1 MKKII
6 ILVLLML
13 MLASSVSAS
22 PQPSLWAKDEVKAAI
37 SLGLVPKELQSN
49 YKSPITRIE
58 FVQLLA
64 KLANKWSPNKKPA
77 PNLGEIKFLDTND
90 ENVLYF
96 AALGIVE
103 GDGKGSFMPNNLLQR
118 QEAAKILYKTADNF
132 TLITTED
139 SMTTTNY
146 RGYASYEMPHS
157 FKDSSQ
163 LRSWSRDYVNW
174 TYRKGI
180 MEGVSDNKFAPEE
193 SYTREQ
199 AIVTTLRLY
208 YSYGRVDKISTIP
221 PVDYYPIYKDREMK
235 VISYWIDSTLKFH
248 NVDEVEFNPDNDIQT
263 PDEVQSL
270 CKIIAEESGGYRLYS
285 ADDEKLSNT
294 YEKHILQIDKTG
306 Y

>member
-1 MKKII
+1 M
-6 ILVLLML
+6 
-13 MLASSVSAS
+13 
-22 PQPSLWAKDEVKAAI
+22 
-37 SLGLVPKELQSN
+37 
-49 YKSPITRIE
+49 
-58 FVQLLA
+58 
-64 KLANKWSPNKKPA
+64 
-77 PNLGEIKFLDTND
+77 
-90 ENVLYF
+90 
-96 AALGIVE
+96 
-103 GDGKGSFMPNNLLQR
+103 
-118 QEAAKILYKTADNF
+118 
-132 TLITTED
+132 ITTI
-139 SMTTTNY
+139 Y
-146 RGYASYEMPHS
+146 RGYSSHEMPHS

-174 TYRKGI
+174 CYRHGI
-180 MEGVSDNKFAPEE
+180 MEGVGDNKFAPEE

-208 YSYGRVDKISTIP
+208 YSYGMVDKISTIP